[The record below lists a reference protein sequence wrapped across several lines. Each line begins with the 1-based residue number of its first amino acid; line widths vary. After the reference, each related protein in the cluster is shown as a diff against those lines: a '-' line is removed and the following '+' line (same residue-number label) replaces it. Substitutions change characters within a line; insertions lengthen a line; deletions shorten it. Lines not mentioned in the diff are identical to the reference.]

1 MKKMTFKVY
10 MAACCAALA
19 LSACSEED
27 LTRHGV
33 APSEIGPISLN
44 TDKDQV
50 RPGQPLTASTALP
63 TSGQNIS
70 EATYTW
76 GTLNRPSD
84 KEENG
89 TAYFSF
95 TAPEEPGQYNLS
107 FNARYLFLGPDAEGN
122 IYKDMS
128 STLDYTVI
136 PCDIFSSFW
145 DDDLATTLKVY
156 PGLTESPSQPGT
168 YLGTF
173 ADKLSSSSFSTIDR
187 AFTFNNDVLSKI
199 TEYEIYSNTDV
210 KTYARKFYVL
220 RTYAQRK
227 SNMEV
232 TADYYEDESTPGI
245 QNQITEEDWNKED
258 WRNEIGQKLQAGTLR
273 LYCKLQ
279 DEHTQL
285 VLSAFST
292 GDGSGI
298 FIVRDYTANADR

>member
-1 MKKMTFKVY
+1 MTFKIY

-19 LSACSEED
+19 LNACNEED
-27 LTRHGV
+27 ATRHGV
-33 APSEIGPISLN
+33 APSEIGTITLD

-50 RPGQPLTASTALP
+50 RPNQPLTASIALP
-63 TSGQNIS
+63 TGGQNIS
-70 EATYTW
+70 EAKYTW
-76 GTLNRPSD
+76 GTLNYPSD

-107 FNARYLFLGPDAEGN
+107 FNARYLFHGPDAEGN
-122 IYKDMS
+122 FYKEMS

-156 PGLTESPSQPGT
+156 PGLTESPSQSGT
-168 YLGTF
+168 YLGKF
-173 ADKLSSSSFSTIDR
+173 EDKLSLSSFTTIDR
-187 AFTFNNDVLSKI
+187 AFIFNNDVLSKI
-199 TEYEIYSNTDV
+199 TEYEIYSNADV
-210 KTYARKFYVL
+210 KKYARKFQIV

-227 SNMEV
+227 LNMEV
-232 TADYYEDESTPGI
+232 TADYYEDESTPNT
-245 QNQITEEDWNKED
+245 QTQITEEDWDKED
-258 WRNEIGQKLQAGTLR
+258 WMDEIGQKLQAGTLR

-285 VLSAFST
+285 VLSAFNT
-292 GDGSGI
+292 NDGSGI
-298 FIVRDYTANADR
+298 YIVRDYTTNTVR